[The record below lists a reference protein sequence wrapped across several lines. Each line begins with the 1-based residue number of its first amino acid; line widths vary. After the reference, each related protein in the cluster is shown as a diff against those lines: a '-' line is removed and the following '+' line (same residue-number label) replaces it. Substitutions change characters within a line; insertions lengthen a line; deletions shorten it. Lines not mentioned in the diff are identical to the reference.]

1 MPDKC
6 QEPCADLVRLENA
19 MHKLQDQNS
28 ESHREI
34 FQRLNS
40 LEQSDAVQ
48 KEQYSTILSK
58 LGALSAQVQ
67 ALEAKPA
74 RRWES
79 LVEKAVWAV
88 CAAVI
93 AFLLGRVGL

>member
-58 LGALSAQVQ
+58 LDALSAQVQ

-74 RRWES
+74 KRWES
-79 LVEKAVWAV
+79 LVGQIIGLVV
-88 CAAVI
+88 AA
-93 AFLLGRVGL
+93 LVGLAVAKIGL